1 MTRLRTIVHSLKFR
15 LTLGAVAALALG
27 MGIVAFLLIQETERD
42 TLAAHRQRQISETVR
57 VSQVVSRRI
66 VELQRALHVTAV
78 QLTPQIMADPARLA
92 EFIRTKPVLNAVF
105 SSVFLVSSDARLIL
119 LQREGMQ
126 TTPNTDLSARA
137 YIRESLAQGH
147 PTVSEALSS
156 RVSGNPIIAFASP
169 LIHDGK
175 TYGVLAGSLNLS
187 SRELLADLV
196 DDDESGSLIAVAD
209 LNGTVLA
216 HPDPKQ
222 VLTNISANPRF
233 NEAFVAWVASGA
245 AGEPS
250 GMGLP
255 QTSEVVSIC
264 GVAGTS
270 WVVWRA
276 LPKEELLGPLRS
288 ARTHALKLVGALL
301 ALTSL
306 ATFALLAWVL
316 RPLGQLSDRAQHLF
330 DGSLEPAAGW
340 PRARGEI
347 GHLRDV
353 LRQVGTERAQLQNL
367 NEEMLKKLSSV
378 MSAAPIGIAFTLNQ
392 RFELV
397 SAELCRLLG
406 RTEHELLGQHVSMIY
421 ANPEDFDKTVA
432 SLTPSFSKGDPYQGE
447 WPVLGADGTVFR
459 AQLRGSPVDDR
470 QKRAGI
476 IWTLSDVTAQVMS
489 RELLEWSAGHDPLTG
504 LANRQLLDKRLL
516 EVFRHDNANEWSAV
530 VVIDLDNFK
539 PVNDLGG
546 HAAGD
551 AMLKAVAT
559 AIGSCVRT
567 SDLVARTGGDE
578 FALVLEGCPSTTA
591 ARIADDV
598 RAAIGAIELQWQGR
612 TLRIGASIGVAQLQP
627 SMLSVD
633 DWIGLADARCYEDKR
648 AAKMSVKLQLPQAR
662 SPTTRD
668 TAAAG

>member
-1 MTRLRTIVHSLKFR
+1 MASSLKFR
-15 LTLGAVAALALG
+15 LTLGAVGALAVG
-27 MGIVAFLLIQETERD
+27 MGIVAFLLIQDTEQE

-57 VSQVVSRRI
+57 VSKVVSRRI
-66 VELQRALHVTAV
+66 VELQRALQVTAV
-78 QLTPQIMADPARLA
+78 QLTPQIAADQASLA

-105 SSVFLVSSDARLIL
+105 SSVFVVSSDARITL
-119 LQREGMQ
+119 LQHGGVQ
-126 TTPNTDLSARA
+126 TFPGTDLSARP
-137 YIRESLAQGH
+137 YIRETLAHGRA
-147 PTVSEALSS
+147 TVSEALSS
-156 RVSGNPIIAFASP
+156 RVTGDPIIAFTYP
-169 LIHDGK
+169 LMRDGK
-175 TYGVLAGSLNLS
+175 PYGLLAGSLTLS
-187 SRELLADLV
+187 SREFLADLV
-196 DDDESGSLIAVAD
+196 DDDDSGSLLAVAD
-209 LNGTVLA
+209 LSGSVLA

-233 NEAFVAWVASGA
+233 NEAFVAWVSAGA
-245 AGEPS
+245 AAEPS

-255 QTSEVVSIC
+255 QTTDVVSIC

-276 LPKEELLGPLRS
+276 LPKEDLLGPLRS
-288 ARTHALKLVGALL
+288 ARAHALKLVGALL
-301 ALTSL
+301 AMTSL
-306 ATFALLAWVL
+306 VTFALLAWVL
-316 RPLGQLSDRAQHLF
+316 KPLGQLSERAQHLF
-330 DGSLEPAAGW
+330 DGSFEPAAGW
-340 PRARGEI
+340 PRAQGEI

-353 LRQVGTERAQLQNL
+353 LRQVGTERAHFQNL

-378 MSAAPIGIAFTLNQ
+378 MSAAPIGIAFTRHQ

-406 RTEHELLGQHVSMIY
+406 LTEAELLGRHVSMIY
-421 ANPEDFDKTVA
+421 ANPEDFNKTVA
-432 SLTPSFSKGDPYQGE
+432 SLTPSFSKGQPYQGE
-447 WPVLGADGTVFR
+447 WPVLGADGAIFR
-459 AQLRGSPVDDR
+459 AQLRGCPIDDR
-470 QKRAGI
+470 EKSAGT

-504 LANRQLLDKRLL
+504 LANRKLLDKRLD
-516 EVFRHDNANEWSAV
+516 EVFQQDKANEWSAV

-551 AMLKAVAT
+551 AMLKAVAK

-578 FALVLEGCPSTTA
+578 FALVLEGCPDTTA

-598 RAAIGAIELQWQGR
+598 RMAIDAIELQWQGR
-612 TLRIGASIGVAQLQP
+612 VLRIGASVGVAQLQT
-627 SMLSVD
+627 SMFSVE

-648 AAKMSVKLQLPQAR
+648 SAKQANKQAGKTSV
-662 SPTTRD
+662 
-668 TAAAG
+668 TA